1 MSPLIV
7 RQGSQC
13 LVGTPGE
20 AERTKMR
27 PHSMT
32 IADTVK
38 WSGIGRTKL
47 YELLGDG
54 KVQAIKLGTR
64 TLVLT
69 ESVERFLGSLPR
81 VDSA

>member
-1 MSPLIV
+1 
-7 RQGSQC
+7 
-13 LVGTPGE
+13 
-20 AERTKMR
+20 MR

-47 YELLGDG
+47 YELLGD
-54 KVQAIKLGTR
+54 KKIQAVKLGTR

-69 ESVERFLGSLPR
+69 QSVEQFLASLPKLE
-81 VDSA
+81 DA

>member
-1 MSPLIV
+1 MTALPPPDPICV
-7 RQGSQC
+7 R
-13 LVGTPGE
+13 VND
-20 AERTKMR
+20 AAHM
-27 PHSMT
+27 
-32 IADTVK
+32 I
-38 WSGIGRTKL
+38 GIGRTKL